1 MFGLSVYFPERSL
14 LSVLLRSVALRSI
27 YLSHNFSIS
36 VTLSLVIES
45 AEGTHI
51 YPATL
56 DLLQV
61 IFSPSA
67 FNSPLSSLNCFIP
80 QPACVDLRRCQP
92 HQMGAKPCAH
102 RATVPIQAWDG
113 VCQLALEV
121 SFRVSS
127 SCHWF
132 GG

>member
-1 MFGLSVYFPERSL
+1 MVSPGSPTCS
-14 LSVLLRSVALRSI
+14 
-27 YLSHNFSIS
+27 YLFNHSSIS
-36 VTLSLVIES
+36 VTLPLVIES
-45 AEGTHI
+45 AGGTHI

-61 IFSPSA
+61 IFPPSA

-80 QPACVDLRRCQP
+80 QPVCVHLGCCQP
-92 HQMGAKPCAH
+92 HQMGAEPCAH
-102 RATVPIQAWDG
+102 RATDAIQAQGG

-121 SFRVSS
+121 AFRVSS
-127 SCHWF
+127 SCRWF